1 MIWFK
6 DEVMPLILKQLPQT
20 RLTIVGSNPTP
31 AVTALADRTTRV
43 AGFISDQELEHTYTS
58 SRVAIAPLRFGAGM
72 KGKVAEALRFGVPVV
87 TTPVGAQGLE
97 GAAAAMSIASS
108 AKSFADHVVALLCSD
123 DLWRSHSIAA
133 QEFAREHL
141 SSACLRRIFEL
152 DVHR

>member
-1 MIWFK
+1 
-6 DEVMPLILKQLPQT
+6 
-20 RLTIVGSNPTP
+20 
-31 AVTALADRTTRV
+31 
-43 AGFISDQELEHTYTS
+43 
-58 SRVAIAPLRFGAGM
+58 VAIAPLRFGAGM

-97 GAAAAMSIASS
+97 GAAAAMSIAGS
-108 AKSFADHVVALLCSD
+108 AKAFADHVVALLCSD

-133 QEFAREHL
+133 QDFAREHL